1 MYSPASAFPSTLL
14 SYAELH
20 CRSSF
25 SFLQSASM
33 PEELV
38 ERAANLGY
46 AALAITDECSM
57 AGVVR
62 AHSEAK
68 KAGLHLLI
76 GSEFVLED
84 GHGLRLVCLAMNRN
98 GYGNLCELIT
108 LARQRAEK
116 GAYRIRREDFESCPD
131 APHLAL
137 LPDCLILLVPD
148 SNPPDWEHSS
158 YGTHSSLVND
168 MRWAL
173 SLFPERCWT
182 AVELLLHGGED
193 QLFERIQQAGDITGM
208 PLVAAGDIGMHD
220 ASRKPLQDTMSAIR
234 LGKPLAECG
243 YALQPNAEQHLR
255 PRSRLGQLY
264 PPELLQETVNIAS
277 RCTFSLDE
285 LRYQYPDEL
294 TGTNET
300 YADYLQRMVEE
311 GITRRFPKGVSTKV
325 REQIEHEL
333 KLITELNYEP

>member
-1 MYSPASAFPSTLL
+1 MYSSVSLP

-25 SFLQSASM
+25 SFLKGASM

-38 ERAANLGY
+38 ESAASLGY
-46 AALAITDECSM
+46 SALAITDECSM

-76 GSEFVLED
+76 GSEFILED
-84 GHGLRLVCLAMNRN
+84 GLRLVCLAVNLN

-108 LARQRAEK
+108 LARQRAGK
-116 GAYRIRREDFESCPD
+116 GTYRISRMDFENCPD

-137 LPDCLILLVPD
+137 LPDCLVLVIPRSD
-148 SNPPDWEHSS
+148 QA
-158 YGTHSSLVND
+158 HSSLVED

-173 SLFPERCWT
+173 ALFPGRCWI
-182 AVELLLHGGED
+182 AVELLLHGDED
-193 QLFERIQQAGDITGM
+193 QLFERIQLAADITGM
-208 PLVAAGDIGMHD
+208 PLVAAGDAGMHD
-220 ASRKPLQDTMSAIR
+220 ASRKPLQDTMTAIR

-255 PRSRLGQLY
+255 TRSRLGQLY
-264 PPELLQETVNIAS
+264 PPA
-277 RCTFSLDE
+277 R
-285 LRYQYPDEL
+285 
-294 TGTNET
+294 
-300 YADYLQRMVEE
+300 
-311 GITRRFPKGVSTKV
+311 
-325 REQIEHEL
+325 
-333 KLITELNYEP
+333 